1 MTTFFLAVT
10 FHYKKLTKSGK
21 LFRNVYTLQNPP
33 ITCTSYSLRWL
44 FGVTMFLSLGWSGRS
59 AFARFQVEGFDFGG
73 LFVAVREQIQL
84 SVLMGQLLE
93 VGFHS

>member
-33 ITCTSYSLRWL
+33 ITCTSYSLKWL
-44 FGVTMFLSLGWSGRS
+44 FGVMMFFKFGMVRS
-59 AFARFQVEGFDFGG
+59 FSFLPVFRSKDSILAGF
-73 LFVAVREQIQL
+73 L
-84 SVLMGQLLE
+84 
-93 VGFHS
+93 